1 MNWSAS
7 SLPNAISEDLTVGPC
22 SEPFL
27 FATDYTHD
35 GPGGRMTLKDVA
47 LRAAHPKISDGEKEK
62 MRAHSSGQV

>member
-1 MNWSAS
+1 MK
-7 SLPNAISEDLTVGPC
+7 TVGPR

-27 FATDYTHD
+27 FATDYPHD

-62 MRAHSSGQV
+62 MRAQSSGQV